1 MDRFEVS
8 IRHAETGRALHRT
21 WDPAAL
27 EQSVGWLKRMN
38 ARGHDVSIRPA
49 GEHSLV
55 LVDGLSGP
63 AVARMGREGWPPA
76 ATIESSPGRYQAWVK
91 LSEAPV
97 SAPVREVAA
106 RELAQHYGGDPP
118 PAGGREYGRLAGF
131 TNQEP
136 EHTRAGRQPYVLAH
150 DCPGTTAQAAPAYVE
165 RIEQRLQEVKA
176 QQERQRKEERLRK
189 REESAELELEP

>member
-1 MDRFEVS
+1 MERFEIS
-8 IRHAETGRALHRT
+8 IRNAETGRDLHRT
-21 WDPAAL
+21 WDQAEL

-55 LVDGLSGP
+55 LVDGLTGP
-63 AVARMGREGWPPA
+63 GLARMGREGWTPA

-97 SAPVREVAA
+97 SAPVRELAA
-106 RELAQHYGGDPP
+106 RGLAQHYEADPLGAEIE
-118 PAGGREYGRLAGF
+118 PAGRLAGF
-131 TNQEP
+131 TNQEA
-136 EHTRAGRQPYVLAH
+136 EHTREGYQPYVLAH
-150 DCPGTTAQAAPAYVE
+150 DCPGTTAPGAEAYLE
-165 RIEQRLQEVKA
+165 RIEQRLIEVKA
-176 QQERQRKEERLRK
+176 QQERQREAERLRQ